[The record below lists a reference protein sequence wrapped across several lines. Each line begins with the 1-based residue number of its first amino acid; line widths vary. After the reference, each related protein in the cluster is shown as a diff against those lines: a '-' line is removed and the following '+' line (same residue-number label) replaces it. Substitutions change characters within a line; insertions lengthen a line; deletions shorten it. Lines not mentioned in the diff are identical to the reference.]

1 MIINHQSCIA
11 LFTICKLEVRRFL
24 RIWPQTILPS
34 LISLVLYM
42 LIFGTVIGSQIK
54 TMGGVKYIEYVLP
67 GLVLMP
73 VVNNSYVN
81 VASSFFGNKF
91 QGSIEEILVSSAS
104 NWTILFGFIFGG
116 VARGLL
122 TGILTLL
129 VGLMFVPMSVHNL
142 PLALITVLLTSI
154 IFALTG
160 FINAVYAKT
169 FDDVSIIPTF
179 VLSPMTY
186 LGGVFYTTNILPEFW
201 QKASHFN
208 PILYQV
214 STFRYSL
221 LGVNSMGDNS
231 TSFIIPSLLV
241 MLGLIAVL
249 TTISM
254 YFLNTGKG
262 LKS

>member
-1 MIINHQSCIA
+1 MITNYSNRVA
-11 LFTICKLEVRRFL
+11 LFTLCRLEVRRFL

-54 TMGGVKYIEYVLP
+54 TMGGIRYIEYVLP

-91 QGSIEEILVSSAS
+91 QRSIEELLVSSAS
-104 NWTILFGFIFGG
+104 NWTILCGYVFGG

-122 TGILTLL
+122 TGVLTLL
-129 VGLMFVPMSVHNL
+129 VGLMFIPIKIFNW
-142 PLALITVLLTSI
+142 PLALITILLTSI

-160 FINAVYAKT
+160 FINAIYANK

-186 LGGVFYTTNILPEFW
+186 LGGVFYSTDILPEIW
-201 QKASHFN
+201 QKISHFN

-221 LGVNSMGDNS
+221 IGAGSIDGS
-231 TSFIIPSLLV
+231 TSFIMPSLLI
-241 MLGLIAVL
+241 MLGCIAVL
-249 TTISM
+249 TAISM
-254 YFLNTGKG
+254 HFLNTGKG